1 MTEIVDVYI
10 EIEKHSNLKYEFD
23 KTSQILDLDR
33 VLPYPYFYPYAYG
46 FIPNTLAVDGDE
58 LDALIITD
66 RQDLKKDTFYSA
78 HIIGVLIME
87 DEKGM
92 DEKVLCVLDE
102 DYIEIRDI
110 YRLSE
115 QIKDDIHWFFS
126 NYKSKNKSEGK
137 WSKVMGFED
146 KFTALQLLGM
156 SKLGNHSA
164 DLLCSVNP

>member
-1 MTEIVDVYI
+1 MTEIVDIYI

-23 KTSQILDLDR
+23 KIGQTLALDR
-33 VLPYPYFYPYAYG
+33 ILPYPYFYPYAYG
-46 FIPNTLAVDGDE
+46 YIPDTLAADGDE

-92 DEKVLCVLDE
+92 DEKVLCVLEE
-102 DYIEIRDI
+102 DSKNIKDI
-110 YRLSE
+110 YQLSDK
-115 QIKDDIHWFFS
+115 IKDDIEWFFS
-126 NYKSKNKSEGK
+126 NYKSKSHCK

-156 SKLGNHSA
+156 SKLGNRGA
-164 DLLCSVNP
+164 DLLV

>member
-1 MTEIVDVYI
+1 MTEIVDVYV

-23 KTSQILDLDR
+23 KTNQTLALDR
-33 VLPYPYFYPYAYG
+33 ILPYPYFYPYAYG
-46 FIPNTLAVDGDE
+46 YIPNTLAADGDE

-102 DYIEIRDI
+102 DCTEIRDI
-110 YRLSE
+110 YQLSD
-115 QIKDDIHWFFS
+115 QIKDDIEWFFS
-126 NYKSKNKSEGK
+126 NYKSKNECK

-146 KFTALQLLGM
+146 KFTALQLLGAC
-156 SKLGNHSA
+156 KL
-164 DLLCSVNP
+164 VNRSLAYCLA